1 MSNSSQMDIDDKFG
15 RNYEKKIV
23 LNIGGVKYETFAS
36 TLVRYPNT
44 RLGRIFEENDEN
56 NRSFVKVKENE
67 YFFDRNGY
75 AFRYILEWYRTGK
88 ILLSIGPNDSK
99 KAYITREELAAEL
112 EYFEIPME
120 NLKDYYNNNF
130 IKNTTLIHKL
140 AAVKVDEFISAL
152 EKLIRE
158 AMGQFLNFI
167 ELRFYRTP
175 KYMKEYWAKSESIG
189 VSNLTKI
196 MKPFSDAGFSIIEK
210 FGDEIGDYLRNN
222 IIGIDWNCDICD
234 PGDREYCVIII
245 NIKEKYPKT
254 AILSY
259 TKRLA

>member
-1 MSNSSQMDIDDKFG
+1 MSNSSQMDIDDKV
-15 RNYEKKIV
+15 REKTII
-23 LNIGGVKYETFAS
+23 LNIGGIKYETFAS
-36 TLVRYPNT
+36 TLVKHPNT
-44 RLGRIFEENDEN
+44 RLGRIFEENSEN
-56 NRSFVKVKENE
+56 DQSILKIKENE

-88 ILLSIGPNDSK
+88 ILLSIPDDSK

-120 NLKDYYNNNF
+120 DLKDYYSNNY

-140 AAVKVDEFISAL
+140 AAVQVDKFISAL

-158 AMGQFLNFI
+158 AMSQFLNFI
-167 ELRFYRTP
+167 ELRFYRAP

-196 MKPFSDAGFSIIEK
+196 MKPFSDAGFSILEK

-222 IIGIDWNCDICD
+222 IIGIDWICNICD
-234 PGDREYCVIII
+234 PGDKEYCVIII